1 MKLGE
6 VGLGSGGWPGRA
18 MVPSNFPIWI
28 IAEQGH
34 IGLTVGASGEGWIYF
49 LSSIISFF
57 FSSLSLRR
65 PDTE

>member
-6 VGLGSGGWPGRA
+6 VGWGSGGWLGRA

-49 LSSIISFF
+49 SHLSFLFSFLP
-57 FSSLSLRR
+57 SL
-65 PDTE
+65 